1 MKRGS
6 KVTLYELMHQAP
18 GNQESKP
25 SKQPD
30 PAARFIRIPVGFLW
44 CGVLILLGCLVGVY
58 LLGYQ
63 RGVTQGE
70 IAVAQDI
77 DDSAR
82 TDEQLLGVSEVGAGP
97 GSSVPVEQTRP
108 TNEPERVVEVE
119 DTPAPTNPSGDPRQ
133 PGLNYYVISHPS
145 ESKAQELVDFCRAN
159 DLSAH
164 LIRTDSGSPKVIV
177 TPGYQAGGSSS
188 PEITRLR
195 ATIRSVGVL
204 WKRQDPGQNGDF
216 STYFPEKCPP
226 RAGGG

>member
-1 MKRGS
+1 MAS
-6 KVTLYELMHQAP
+6 HTTHQ
-18 GNQESKP
+18 
-25 SKQPD
+25 
-30 PAARFIRIPVGFLW
+30 L

-82 TDEQLLGVSEVGAGP
+82 TDEQLLGVSEVEAGP

-164 LIRTDSGSPKVIV
+164 LIRTDSGSPKVIPAV
-177 TPGYQAGGSSS
+177 HS
-188 PEITRLR
+188 
-195 ATIRSVGVL
+195 
-204 WKRQDPGQNGDF
+204 
-216 STYFPEKCPP
+216 CP
-226 RAGGG
+226 RRI